1 MRRPPP
7 CVGAPRNEHN
17 QVVGNT
23 SSRNGTSGQG
33 DGIKL
38 FTTPSAVA
46 PGRDTIADNVAADN
60 ATNGIAIDGPGV
72 DGASGNQVL
81 RNRAQANGG
90 YDGADG
96 NPTCGGNVWA
106 QNDFGSVNQPCVRDG

>member
-1 MRRPPP
+1 M
-7 CVGAPRNEHN
+7 GAPRNEHN